1 MLVHK
6 KPSPIQIMK
15 RLNLKITLAFL
26 LLTGILSTNYGQTL
40 PATGKNGMVATA
52 HPLASQAAIEILK
65 AGGNAVDAAIAAAF
79 AIGVVEPDGSGIG
92 GGGGMLIYL
101 KDTNESYYINYYARA
116 SENGSN
122 SGYSGSK
129 DAHTAKAICVPGT
142 VAGLCLAHEKF
153 GTLPLK
159 KILEPAIRYASEGFE
174 VDATLG
180 KLILDNIETV
190 MADDVT
196 MNNFGVDGFPLM
208 EGDLVVQKDLAET
221 LKIIAKKG
229 HKGFYKGKL
238 AKAMVEG
245 IAERGGVLS
254 LNDFASYEAELTKPV
269 FGTYRGYDIAS
280 ANAPQSGLCLI
291 EALNM
296 LENYDLPNAPHYSES
311 AEVLHLMAET
321 ERRVYAD
328 RTKYLGDPNEVEVPL
343 KGLLSK
349 EYAKQRFEEINSE
362 KLEPAIYRDIEPGNP
377 FPFNQ
382 KELAIAHD
390 DDESMY
396 NGETTHLSVIDKD
409 GNCVA
414 LTQTLGLFFGS
425 GQTVNG
431 VLFNCAM
438 TNFSYRDKNSINYFK
453 DGMQSRSSI
462 MPTIILKDGNPFLI
476 VGSPGAARII
486 TTVIEVVVNFIDFG
500 MDVEEANL
508 APRFFVRDSEDY
520 LYMESG
526 IKQVVREKLEEMG
539 HQIRVL
545 EGIDLFFGGVQMVY
559 IDPDTGT
566 YQGSADARRGGK
578 ALGY

>member
-1 MLVHK
+1 MK
-6 KPSPIQIMK
+6 KFT
-15 RLNLKITLAFL
+15 LKIALLFL
-26 LLTGILSTNYGQTL
+26 LLTGILANITSQPL

-52 HPLASQAAIEILK
+52 HPLASEAAIEILK

-101 KDTNESYYINYYARA
+101 KESNQSFYINYYARA
-116 SENGSN
+116 SENGSK

-142 VAGLCLAHEKF
+142 VAGLCMAHEKF
-153 GTLPLK
+153 GSLPLK
-159 KILEPAIRYASEGFE
+159 KILEPAIRYAEEGFE

-180 KLILDNIETV
+180 RIILDNIETV

-208 EGDLVVQKDLAET
+208 EGDIVIQKDLAET
-221 LKIIAKKG
+221 LKLISKKG
-229 HKGFYKGKL
+229 QKGFYRGKL
-238 AKAMVEG
+238 AKSMVEG
-245 IAERGGVLS
+245 IAKRGGVLT
-254 LNDFASYEAELTKPV
+254 LNDFATYEAQLTQPV
-269 FGTYRGYDIAS
+269 YGTYRGYDIAS

-296 LENYDLPNAPHYSES
+296 LENYDLPKAPHYSES

-321 ERRVYAD
+321 ERRVYGD
-328 RTKYLGDPNEVEVPL
+328 RTQYLGDPRETEVPIT
-343 KGLLSK
+343 GLLSK
-349 EYAKQRFEEINSE
+349 EYAKQQFEKINRE
-362 KLEPAIYRDIEPGNP
+362 KLDPPNYQDIEPGNP
-377 FPFNQ
+377 YPFN
-382 KELAIAHD
+382 KEELSYAGD

-414 LTQTLGLFFGS
+414 ITQTLGLFFGS

-438 TNFSYRDKNSINYFK
+438 TNFSYRNKSSINYYK
-453 DGMQSRSSI
+453 DGLQSRSSI
-462 MPTIILKDGNPFLI
+462 MPTIVLKDGNPFLI

-526 IKQVVREKLEEMG
+526 INPEVRGKLEEMG
-539 HQIRVL
+539 HKIMVYD
-545 EGIDLFFGGVQMVY
+545 GIDLFFGGVQMVY
-559 IDPDTGT
+559 IDPKTGI
-566 YQGSADARRGGK
+566 YQGSADKRRGGK
-578 ALGY
+578 AIGY